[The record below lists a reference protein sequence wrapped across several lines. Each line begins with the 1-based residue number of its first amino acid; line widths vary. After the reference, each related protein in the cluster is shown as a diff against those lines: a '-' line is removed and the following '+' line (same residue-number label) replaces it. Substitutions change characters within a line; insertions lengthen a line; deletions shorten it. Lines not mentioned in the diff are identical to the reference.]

1 MAKKNVG
8 TLIKEART
16 AAGLSQAALA
26 KAAGGLSAPDIGK
39 AERGEKELTQAQL
52 KAVAKALGITQKS
65 LLEAPKGG
73 TNTSGAAAAKK
84 PASSGTSSS
93 GKKTGSKKS
102 GGITLTAAEKELVEA
117 YRKADD
123 DTKEAVMNLLKGEKT
138 EDLTS
143 VLLSG
148 AANGLGSLL
157 GLFGKRDMPREE

>member
-16 AAGLSQAALA
+16 AAGFSQAALA
-26 KAAGGLSAPDIGK
+26 KAAGGLSAPDIGN

-123 DTKEAVMNLLKGEKT
+123 DTKESVMSLLKGEKT

-157 GLFGKRDMPREE
+157 GLFGKRDMPGEE